1 VHEPLPASGEPQI
14 DYSKSYIL
22 ISEEYVASLEAKAC
36 RKQALQEEARLR
48 KLATEESKENRRL
61 EKLEKAA
68 RTKARAEERAAN
80 KRYNDYWEKVKREGW
95 GDKLHELIKAN
106 MRNPPL
112 NLKTPQNL
120 AVPSVC
126 RYNQKLRCCK
136 LDSKEKGK
144 TPVW

>member
-1 VHEPLPASGEPQI
+1 MNHSLHKGKPHI

-22 ISEEYVASLEAKAC
+22 TSEEYVASFEAKAC
-36 RKQALQEEARLR
+36 RKQALQKEAQLK
-48 KLATEESKENRRL
+48 KLVAKESKQNCRL

-68 RTKARAEERAAN
+68 KSKARAEERAPN
-80 KRYNDYWEKVKREGW
+80 KRYSDYWEKVKRDGW
-95 GDKLHELIKAN
+95 GDKLHELIKTN

-112 NLKTPQNL
+112 NLRTPQNL
-120 AVPSVC
+120 AVPSVT
-126 RYNQKLRCCK
+126 RKLQCCE